1 MAKGKDF
8 YGDNVT
14 AVIARACNEFSASQ
28 DELDIEV
35 LETGSA
41 GIFGLCKKKA
51 HIRVIRKGQKHAP
64 VDKKKTV
71 KAVEETIQAS
81 RKPEPAEEE
90 SKAAV
95 QNPEPQVEKEAEPK
109 PKNQEKQKRN
119 PASDNIPAA
128 AEKAGKGTKKTPAA
142 SQPAAEPAE
151 REVPSDEVLTSIN
164 EEIVNL
170 LEVMGFPS
178 EVTVAMDNYT
188 VACRISEEHQEVLV
202 GRDGRTLDSL
212 QYLLRKMMS
221 RRLPDRMML
230 SLDVGDYRE
239 RRADELKDRALE
251 LAGQVKEDGKTQAIA
266 ALNPSERRVVHMIL
280 QEDKAIRSRSVGE
293 GLFKKVLIY
302 KPGKK
307 KSSSRKGKG
316 KGKGH
321 QGGRPSGNR

>member
-51 HIRVIRKGQKHAP
+51 HIRVTRKDQKHAP
-64 VDKKKTV
+64 VDEKKTV
-71 KAVEETIQAS
+71 KAVEETVQAS

-119 PASDNIPAA
+119 PASDNRPAA
-128 AEKAGKGTKKTPAA
+128 AEKAGKGAKKTPAA

>member
-14 AVIARACNEFSASQ
+14 AVIARACTEFSASQ

-41 GIFGLCKKKA
+41 GIFGLCRKKA
-51 HIRVIRKGQKHAP
+51 HIRVIRKIAG
-64 VDKKKTV
+64 
-71 KAVEETIQAS
+71 AVAGVTEPDAGGAVV
-81 RKPEPAEEE
+81 PEPEE
-90 SKAAV
+90 SKAVAEAKGSGSGKV
-95 QNPEPQVEKEAEPK
+95 EVSEVKQDKVEPVKKEEKKKSSIA
-109 PKNQEKQKRN
+109 EKQGNKKKASVS
-119 PASDNIPAA
+119 PADT
-128 AEKAGKGTKKTPAA
+128 AGAVT
-142 SQPAAEPAE
+142 AE
-151 REVPSDEVLTSIN
+151 REIPSDEVLAAIN
-164 EEIVNL
+164 VEIVSL

-178 EVTVAMDNYT
+178 GVTVAMDNYT

-239 RRADELKDRALE
+239 RRAVELKERALE

-316 KGKGH
+316 RGKGR